1 MSFVAL
7 RTSTS
12 ACELRSSPNVFRKS
26 CGSFF
31 SAAFRKDFSSS
42 ANLRRPFTTASLS
55 FSMSFGAVTLSR
67 SAAASWSWASAALS
81 SFVSSVIELGAVVS
95 GFRPFEIAWLSE
107 VRCCSYSDLESCPPP
122 PPPPHPEATKASAT
136 AARVAAPR
144 CLASARL
151 RENALNLLWVMPAEG
166 AYLIDEKTPSWGI
179 EPVPERLRVLGLVD
193 TMLLWSNLS
202 VSLLVIVLGAV
213 LVPALSLPDA
223 LIAIVVGAIAGN
235 LLLGLAGLI
244 GADARVPG
252 MVVLRAPLGRRG
264 SYAPTL
270 VNVAQNLGWST
281 FELIVISTAAAALSR
296 KVFGFEGRWLWAL
309 LFRLVAV
316 ALALLG
322 PIGFVRRYVRKFAVW
337 AVVASMIYLTWW
349 VLDKS
354 NLHAF
359 WRAHG
364 TGGLS
369 LGSGIDLVIGSI
381 ISWTPL
387 AADYTRF
394 SRDRRSAFFGTG
406 IGYFVPTLWCFGLGT
421 LLVLSRN
428 VTDAADVPAA
438 VAAGGAVSAFA
449 LLALTVDESDEAFAD
464 IYSTAVSIQNVLPR
478 VSQRLLI
485 IAVSAAA
492 TVGAIAID
500 LRSYQSFLFL
510 LGSVFVPLFGVLL
523 ADWLLAGAHYRERD
537 FFSGPAVRVE
547 QIAAWLVGFAL
558 YQWLSPQGP
567 GWWTD
572 LVAHSHPGHTSWTA
586 SLPSFAAAF
595 VLATAAGLLLP
606 REDANRARRGSRE
619 PLARPR

>member
-1 MSFVAL
+1 
-7 RTSTS
+7 
-12 ACELRSSPNVFRKS
+12 
-26 CGSFF
+26 
-31 SAAFRKDFSSS
+31 
-42 ANLRRPFTTASLS
+42 
-55 FSMSFGAVTLSR
+55 
-67 SAAASWSWASAALS
+67 
-81 SFVSSVIELGAVVS
+81 
-95 GFRPFEIAWLSE
+95 
-107 VRCCSYSDLESCPPP
+107 
-122 PPPPHPEATKASAT
+122 
-136 AARVAAPR
+136 
-144 CLASARL
+144 
-151 RENALNLLWVMPAEG
+151 LNLLWIMPAEG

-193 TMLLWSNLS
+193 TTLLWGNLS

-213 LVPALSLPDA
+213 LVPALSLKDA
-223 LIAIVVGAIAGN
+223 LIAIVVGAVAGN
-235 LLLGLAGLI
+235 LLLALAGLI

-252 MVVLRAPLGRRG
+252 MVLLRAPLGRRG
-264 SYAPTL
+264 SYAPTA

-281 FELIVISTAAAALSR
+281 FELIVISTAAAALSK

-309 LFRLVAV
+309 LFGLIAV

-337 AVVASMIYLTWW
+337 AVLTSMIYLTWW

-354 NLHAF
+354 NLHQF
-359 WRAHG
+359 WHARG
-364 TGGLS
+364 QGGLS
-369 LGSGIDLVIGSI
+369 LGAGIDVVIGSI

-394 SRDRRSAFFGTG
+394 SRDRRAAFFGTG
-406 IGYFVPTLWCFGLGT
+406 IGYFVPTLWCFGLGV

-464 IYSTAVSIQNVLPR
+464 IYSTAVSIQNVVPR

-485 IAVSAAA
+485 VAVSAVA
-492 TVGAIAID
+492 TLGAIVID
-500 LRSYQSFLFL
+500 LRSYQSFLLL

-523 ADWLLAGAHYRERD
+523 ADWLLAGAHYTERD

-547 QIAAWLVGFAL
+547 QIAAWVIGFGL

-567 GWWTD
+567 SWWTD
-572 LVAHSHPGHTSWTA
+572 LVAHLHPGHATWTA

-606 REDANRARRGSRE
+606 RQDADRARRRSRE